1 MSREEL
7 RTKIYHLILN
17 IENDNVLQEILLF
30 LESSSENVVEIIPGL
45 PRTLEE
51 KLASVEQ
58 GMKEYEQGLC
68 ITHEEFLKEQ
78 ETWGFV
84 GNLAQEK
91 Q

>member
-17 IENDNVLQEILLF
+17 TENESVLEDVLLF
-30 LESSSENVVEIIPGL
+30 LENSSLDEFEIIPGL

-58 GMKEYEQGLC
+58 GMEEYEQGLC

-78 ETWGFV
+78 ETWG
-84 GNLAQEK
+84 
-91 Q
+91 